1 MTRLGAAY
9 YGYLHQDAVIA
20 FVFATLLLPESGS
33 QTASVERRVVA
44 NDRFDDLEIVG
55 RLRRRVQIKSHR
67 ENPRPLRIRDFTT
80 NDISFRI
87 DTVVHSFSTDTTPA
101 DEYRLFAT
109 YDTPDEYLMPFLV
122 PVPGIP
128 ALLPGIASQRFRL
141 APDRLWPEEMSPE
154 WSPLGTVDR
163 EIFVR
168 FCDHFVIELLCP
180 KSSSDLRSPGP
191 FEHRLLEYLAERVG
205 LGQWPNN
212 NRDVPDA
219 AAHLIHAAAV
229 ARSSGATL
237 NGSDIIRILA
247 LRVDYGRV
255 PEVLPVDHHRLIQRA
270 DLVDDI
276 VGLLQTNPRI
286 AITGSPGIGKSWLL
300 YQLAERLIESG
311 WIVATHY
318 CFVDLLD
325 SDRYRRASVDTTFGS
340 LTAELLERDPSLAS
354 YKVPRF
360 SAGAQNLETLLH
372 DATRE
377 QASRRIAIIV
387 DGLDHADRL
396 PDHPTARV
404 AAEITEE
411 LASLSLPVGS
421 VIIVG
426 SQPGDHLRSFVE
438 RATEYRLPRWPN
450 APIQAL
456 VSRMQV
462 REALQDNG
470 IAADVVDVIGA
481 ITEKSDGSPLY
492 VTYLSKAVLRVVDNP
507 VGQHVAD
514 IGHYIREAP
523 AFADDLNAYYEWL
536 LRPIESEPGGLFIA
550 QLLSL
555 LDFSLSTE
563 ELKQILPHYA
573 HLVERTISTLLPV
586 LLDDPMRGG
595 LRVYHESFQRYVRE
609 RLLSTPD
616 VNVSSILSSVI
627 QWLEGRGFFADA
639 RAFRSLFRLLERAGR
654 GAEIVERVSDNF
666 VDLASRNCQSG
677 NAVKNNLS
685 IAARAAAAAQ
695 KWPVLVRLVELA
707 RAAESLYYWR
717 LDDHTLAEAYGRAFA
732 ALFGANRLVSQLLH
746 DGRCTFRPRPG
757 LVLCRLCDEAGEV
770 PPWSEYRSAH
780 ELAARNSN
788 VHYPP
793 DSRGA
798 LVEARIMGRLRLAGR
813 EEAISLCL
821 EWLKHEDFP
830 LNARDLGVILGRMY
844 GADTVECVLQKFEHG
859 ASRGWLFLGLSSLS
873 SGADKKL
880 EYARHAV
887 EAGLPSQG
895 WLEALDCGVD
905 PESLPRRRGDLDS
918 LTSAVLESSV
928 EFEPDRFIDWFTEIR
943 FSTRDPVRL
952 MRAESQI
959 PSDSWFHRWLR
970 YCITLVHPAT
980 TSDDL
985 VEALR
990 KLSTDIQVFAGKP
1003 RACDLFKLHDE
1014 IQLSFRRT
1022 LGRLNE
1028 SQWPKALECLAAIS
1042 RGTSTW
1048 LQGTRTGPLRA
1059 DILLELCLSA
1069 ADTATKKK
1077 AATAACS
1084 SLLAPESRS
1093 NEYYDTHALDQ
1104 LLLVR
1109 LYAASADRELCEA
1122 SWREAC
1128 TYLAGYGQRKDITIW
1143 ELLDPLKA
1151 LAQRDRRRTRRC
1163 LRELQPLVERVLVHT
1178 DGRET
1183 SHAIHIWIDLA
1194 AEIDPAGALSYIARD
1209 QVSNMPAFGD
1219 LDHALPKALIQL
1231 HEDGEAIPLAAAWM
1245 GIGGLASRACEEG
1258 LAQCEKAASIDYSV
1272 GVRVWSAVVASLEGD
1287 AAERPQGL
1295 TASIGISAERL
1306 GLAVPVLD
1314 PEIPRSPRNQMHV
1327 SDPVPHQSTNSTAG
1341 PVLPLR
1347 ASPLQIALAVRNWRG
1362 STQSRPEL
1370 DRAVNAVGWKLIEM
1384 VQDGQE
1390 LAAEELIKRLARE
1403 SSSWDNFTILP
1414 DIAEGLARHG
1424 ATRLAALA
1432 STYSYTSAYD
1442 GWRQFAGAQGEDRF
1456 RMAVTLDDS
1465 VAWSTLADEVSEAV
1479 RAGGPNGVTAHL
1491 IELLARMG
1499 DSEQAFACWD
1509 AACST
1514 ITYRTPSTGERDRF
1528 SVRYEEDAEAADE
1541 MLWAS
1546 MASRLNFVNHQEKRL
1561 AYTALALAARFSSA
1575 RLAPVIRLSTTRGL
1589 PLSSLTTLLQLLDEY
1604 EQQPYQATIAA
1615 AAELRSV
1622 ASGPYCTARML
1633 AYSLLKRAGVPVDLP
1648 PPAALAPI
1656 LVSPNQTG
1664 EFIKYAGSAR
1674 LAPILE
1680 LWPEFGLRAKTC
1692 FDLALQSEDLKSGM
1706 ERSLRRLRRNRKDRH
1721 AGLWL
1726 PLDEEIERCLQVTGA
1741 GIRTALAEDGIIDP
1755 ETELFVAR
1763 SLLGAIDSGVRS
1775 CLSRTIRPSTLIRP
1789 AEATPGSTQTA
1800 PMVIASGEFRNWV
1813 VLAQIETE
1821 VIVGDEYDRPVQ
1833 TRLQLWSG
1841 LISGT
1846 WQENSGLPLGQ
1857 AYSDIWRSTGWRQAE
1872 RPQSFA
1878 GPLAGLEMLRDPF
1891 GRLQIL
1897 APHPVWMV
1905 LGELDSGPMEDG
1917 LTFFNSEGEPALVSR
1932 NWSQGFI
1939 ADDFED
1945 REPKLKG
1952 VVLLARVDLYEKL
1965 VTFLGASPI
1974 CITIKESVTPT
1985 PED

>member
-1 MTRLGAAY
+1 MPRLGAAY

-20 FVFATLLLPESGS
+20 YAFATLLLSESGS
-33 QTASVERRVVA
+33 QTASVERRVVP

-67 ENPRPLRIRDFTT
+67 GNDRPLRIRDFITD
-80 NDISFRI
+80 DISFRI
-87 DTVVHSFSTDTTPA
+87 DNVVQSFAADMDPA

-109 YDTPDEYLMPFLV
+109 YDMPDESLVPFLV

-128 ALLPGIASQRFRL
+128 ALLPGIATQRFRL
-141 APDRLWPEEMSPE
+141 APNRLWPEQMSPE

-163 EIFVR
+163 EVFVH
-168 FCDHFVIELLCP
+168 FCDHFVIEILCP

-191 FEHRLLEYLAERVG
+191 FEQRLLEYLAERVG

-237 NGSDIIRILA
+237 NESDIIRILA

-255 PEVLPVDHHRLIQRA
+255 PEVLPVDQHRLIQRT

-276 VGLLQTNPRI
+276 MGLLHTNSRI

-300 YQLAERLIESG
+300 YQLAEQLIESG

-354 YKVPRF
+354 YKIPRF
-360 SAGAQNLETLLH
+360 SAGARNLEMLLH

-377 QASRRIAIIV
+377 QPSRRIAIIV

-411 LASLSLPVGS
+411 LASLSLPVGT

-438 RATEYRLPRWPN
+438 GAAEYRLPRWPN
-450 APIQAL
+450 APINAL
-456 VSRMQV
+456 VARMRV
-462 REALQDNG
+462 RETLEENG
-470 IAADVVDVIGA
+470 IPADVVDVIGA
-481 ITEKSDGSPLY
+481 ITQKSDGSPLY
-492 VTYLSKAVLRVVDNP
+492 ATYLSKAVLRVIDDP
-507 VGQHVAD
+507 FRQHVAD
-514 IGHYIREAP
+514 ITQYISEAP
-523 AFADDLNAYYEWL
+523 AFADDLNSYYEWL

-555 LDFSLSTE
+555 LDFSITSE

-616 VNVSSILSSVI
+616 VNVSSILSPVI
-627 QWLEGRGFFADA
+627 QWLDGRAFFADA

-666 VDLASRNCQSG
+666 VELAARNCQSG
-677 NAVKNNLS
+677 NPVRTNLS
-685 IAARAAAAAQ
+685 IAARAAAATQ
-695 KWPVLVRLVELA
+695 NWPVLVRLVELA

-717 LDDHTLAEAYGRAFA
+717 FDDHTLAEAYGRAFA
-732 ALFGANRLVSQLLH
+732 ALFGANRLVSQLLD
-746 DGRCTFRPRPG
+746 DGHCTFPPRPG

-788 VHYPP
+788 VQYPP

-798 LVEARIMGRLRLAGR
+798 LVEARIMGRLRIAGR
-813 EEAISLCL
+813 EEAISLCS
-821 EWLKHEDFP
+821 EWLKHQDFP

-844 GADTVECVLQKFEHG
+844 GGDTVECLLQKFENG
-859 ASRGWLFLGLSSLS
+859 AARGWLFLALSSLS
-873 SGADKKL
+873 SGAEKKL
-880 EYARHAV
+880 EHARHAV
-887 EAGLPSQG
+887 QAGLPSQG
-895 WLEALDCGVD
+895 WLEALDYGVD
-905 PESLPRRRGDLDS
+905 SESIPRRRRDLDS
-918 LTSAVLESSV
+918 LTSAVLDSAV

-943 FSTRDPVRL
+943 FSAKDPGRL
-952 MRAESQI
+952 MRAEGQI

-980 TSDDL
+980 SSDDL
-985 VEALR
+985 IEALR
-990 KLSTDIQVFAGKP
+990 NLSTDIEVFAGKP

-1022 LGRLNE
+1022 LERLNE
-1028 SQWPKALECLAAIS
+1028 SQWPKALEYLAAIS

-1069 ADTATKKK
+1069 ADTAAKKT

-1093 NEYYDTHALDQ
+1093 NEYYDTHAIDQ

-1109 LYAASADRELCEA
+1109 LYAASGNRESCEA
-1122 SWREAC
+1122 SWGEAC

-1143 ELLDPLKA
+1143 ELLDPLKT
-1151 LAQRDRRRTRRC
+1151 LAQSDRRRTRHC

-1178 DGRET
+1178 DGKET
-1183 SHAIHIWIDLA
+1183 SHAIHTWIDLA
-1194 AEIDPAGALSYIARD
+1194 AEIHPAGALSYIARD
-1209 QVSNMPAFGD
+1209 QISNMPAFGD

-1245 GIGGLASRACEEG
+1245 GIGGLARQACENA
-1258 LAQCEKAASIDYSV
+1258 LAQCEKAAGIDYSV
-1272 GVRVWSAVVASLEGD
+1272 GVRLWSAVAASLEGD
-1287 AAERPQGL
+1287 AAEPHQGL
-1295 TASIGISAERL
+1295 AASIRISAERL

-1314 PEIPRSPRNQMHV
+1314 PEIPRPPRNHMHV
-1327 SDPVPHQSTNSTAG
+1327 SDPVPHQNRSSTTV
-1341 PVLPLR
+1341 PVLPPR
-1347 ASPLQIALAVRNWRG
+1347 ASPLQIAVAFRNWRASG
-1362 STQSRPEL
+1362 ESRPDR
-1370 DRAVNAVGWKLIEM
+1370 DRAVNAVGWRLIEM

-1390 LAAEELIKRLARE
+1390 LAAEELIKRLARDSSRWE
-1403 SSSWDNFTILP
+1403 SLSILP
-1414 DIAEGLARHG
+1414 DVAEGLARHG

-1432 STYSYTSAYD
+1432 GTFSYTSAYD
-1442 GWRQFAGAQGEDRF
+1442 GWRQFAGAQGEGPF

-1465 VAWSTLADEVSEAV
+1465 IAWSTLADEVSEAV
-1479 RAGGPNGVTAHL
+1479 RAGGPNGVTAHV

-1499 DSEQAFACWD
+1499 KSEQAFACWD

-1528 SVRYEEDAEAADE
+1528 SVRYEEDDEAAGE
-1541 MLWAS
+1541 MLWTS

-1561 AYTALALAARFSSA
+1561 AYAAIALAIRFSSQT
-1575 RLAPVIRLSTTRGL
+1575 LGSVIRLSATG
-1589 PLSSLTTLLQLLDEY
+1589 PSPISSLTTLLQLLEEY
-1604 EQQPYQATIAA
+1604 EQEPYETTKAA

-1622 ASGPYCTARML
+1622 ASGSYCTARML
-1633 AYSLLKRAGVPVDLP
+1633 AYDLLERAGVPVDLP
-1648 PPAALAPI
+1648 PPAALAPV
-1656 LVSPNQTG
+1656 LASPNEIG
-1664 EFIKYAGSAR
+1664 EFINYIGSTR
-1674 LAPILE
+1674 IAPILE
-1680 LWPEFGLRAKTC
+1680 LWPEFGRRAKTC
-1692 FDLALQSEDLKSGM
+1692 FDLALQSEDLKNEM
-1706 ERSLRRLRRNRKDRH
+1706 ERSLRRLRRDRRDRH
-1721 AGLWL
+1721 VGLWL
-1726 PLDEEIERCLQVTGA
+1726 PLDEEVERCLQVTGA
-1741 GIRTALAEDGIIDP
+1741 GIRTALAEDGIVDP
-1755 ETELFVAR
+1755 ETEAFVAHN
-1763 SLLGAIDSGVRS
+1763 LIGAIDSGVRS
-1775 CLSRTIRPSTLIRP
+1775 CLSRTIRPSTLVRP
-1789 AEATPGSTQTA
+1789 AEAALGTTQTA
-1800 PMVIASGEFRNWV
+1800 PIVIASGEFRNWV

-1821 VIVGDEYDRPVQ
+1821 VIVGDEYERPVQ
-1833 TRLQLWSG
+1833 TRFRLWSG
-1841 LISGT
+1841 LIFGN
-1846 WQENSGLPLGQ
+1846 WQENSGLPLGR
-1857 AYSDIWRSTGWRQAE
+1857 AYPDIWRSTGWRQVE

-1878 GPLAGLEMLRDPF
+1878 GPLAAFEMLRDPF
-1891 GRLQIL
+1891 GRLQML
-1897 APHPVWMV
+1897 APHPVWIV
-1905 LGELDSGPMEDG
+1905 LGDLDSAPMEDG
-1917 LTFFNSEGEPALVSR
+1917 LTFFDFHGEPALVSR
-1932 NWSQGFI
+1932 NWSQRFI
-1939 ADDFED
+1939 GDDFED
-1945 REPKLKG
+1945 REPKLRG
-1952 VVLLARVDLYEKL
+1952 VALLARVDLYEKL
-1965 VTFLGASPI
+1965 VTRLGASPI
-1974 CITIKESVTPT
+1974 CITINESVTAT
-1985 PED
+1985 SES